1 MYKSLLTSFRMKVNL
16 LTSELIP
23 IASEDMGHHGKRREH
38 RGVTLGKLLPSLG
51 LSALIGKCRLGLGH
65 SAGPFATDVQRC
77 HNLGSCCAV
86 VRNLSVKAFL
96 MAVPLGLCWGM
107 VDQPTASF
115 SFRREKWF
123 LRPKKTTVKER
134 SRESAKPLSL
144 GSLPTSS
151 VSWLNC
157 LETGFS
163 CSVLQSPGASL
174 WVGTLRAPGSGGE
187 KAQPP
192 LTALGRRSNFLRHSS
207 LFKK

>member
-1 MYKSLLTSFRMKVNL
+1 MKVNP

-86 VRNLSVKAFL
+86 VRNVSVKAFL
-96 MAVPLGLCWGM
+96 MAVPLGLCWGR

-134 SRESAKPLSL
+134 SRESAKDFMNHPPLPRLPPHFKCLLVELPGDRVFLFSPPKPRGKSVSRCSQGPWERAKELSL
-144 GSLPTSS
+144 L
-151 VSWLNC
+151 
-157 LETGFS
+157 
-163 CSVLQSPGASL
+163 
-174 WVGTLRAPGSGGE
+174 
-187 KAQPP
+187 
-192 LTALGRRSNFLRHSS
+192 
-207 LFKK
+207 